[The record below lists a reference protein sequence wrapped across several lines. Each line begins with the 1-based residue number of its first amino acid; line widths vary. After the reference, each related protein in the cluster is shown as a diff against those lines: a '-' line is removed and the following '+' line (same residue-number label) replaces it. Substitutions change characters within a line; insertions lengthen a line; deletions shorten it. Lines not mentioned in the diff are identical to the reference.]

1 MMLIEGAGI
10 VPDPIGGAAQLKL
23 AAEAGLPSA
32 QIDYATLLYLG
43 RGVTRDREAAA
54 SWYRRAADAGNPV
67 AQNRLAKMTAV
78 GEGVSLDLA
87 EAAMWR
93 ALARRQGLND
103 PVLDDL
109 LVSISTDDLA
119 AAEERAR
126 FWPSEP
132 PATVADAATGP
143 DIRIVDTRT
152 PTQSP

>member
-1 MMLIEGAGI
+1 M
-10 VPDPIGGAAQLKL
+10 
-23 AAEAGLPSA
+23 
-32 QIDYATLLYLG
+32 
-43 RGVTRDREAAA
+43 
-54 SWYRRAADAGNPV
+54 

-78 GEGVSLDLA
+78 GEGVSLDLE